1 MAKRTNR
8 LTGSDGAC
16 SSLPRGAPA
25 RRFSASA
32 APAGKD
38 APAVKAY
45 SVWTALAAGIV
56 WIGSM
61 ALLGGC
67 GHGYEWQAQT
77 RSLPLSSPMN
87 PLVLHQEPIAV
98 LETLTSFPE
107 RGMRHGFTSAL
118 DRALS
123 ESVPQ
128 PVTVMPSHHVLS
140 QLNAAGLAADY
151 EELVVA
157 YERSGVLDRA
167 RLQRIGATCRVNY
180 VFQPVY
186 STFSQETD
194 NRFSLLG
201 WRLFQTRT
209 TVLRLGLELW
219 DVRTGSVV
227 WASSGEVTIASDGM
241 GQARIPLDHTAEIL
255 WSAMLQDLEEG
266 RIDSTYTH
274 TGKAMKS
281 LNPFSR
287 KRKPT
292 VSDTEPSPDGAAS

>member
-1 MAKRTNR
+1 
-8 LTGSDGAC
+8 
-16 SSLPRGAPA
+16 
-25 RRFSASA
+25 
-32 APAGKD
+32 
-38 APAVKAY
+38 VKTY
-45 SVWTALAAGIV
+45 SVWAALAAGIV
-56 WIGSM
+56 SIGSM

-67 GHGYEWQAQT
+67 AGHGYEWQAQT
-77 RSLPLSSPMN
+77 RSLPLSSPMS

-107 RGMRHGFTSAL
+107 RGMRQGFSSAL

-123 ESVPQ
+123 ESVHQ

-140 QLNAAGLAADY
+140 QLNGAGLTADY

-167 RLQRIGATCRVNY
+167 RLQRIGTACRVNY

-186 STFSQETD
+186 STFSQETED
-194 NRFSLLG
+194 RFSLYG
-201 WRLFQTRT
+201 WRLLQTRI

-219 DVRTGSVV
+219 EVWTGRLV
-227 WASSGEVTIASDGM
+227 WASSGEVTIASDVM
-241 GQARIPLDHTAEIL
+241 GQARIPLDRAAEIL

-266 RIDSTYTH
+266 RINSTYTH
-274 TGKAMKS
+274 IGKAMKS
-281 LNPFSR
+281 LNSFSG

-292 VSDTEPSPDGAAS
+292 LSDTGPPRDGGAS